1 MKDIPKEIVKEY
13 KKYKTQW
20 LVDHGYTLDD
30 VIDYL
35 QESYW
40 YQEENPYSLF
50 EDFEKYGFDCD
61 IYACFDEWYNNE
73 YQENI

>member
-1 MKDIPKEIVKEY
+1 MENISEEVYKEY

-35 QESYW
+35 QENYKH
-40 YQEENPYSLF
+40 QKEDPYHLF
-50 EDFEKYGFDCD
+50 EDFEEFGFDYD

>member
-1 MKDIPKEIVKEY
+1 MENISEEVYKEY
-13 KKYKTQW
+13 KKYKTRW

-35 QESYW
+35 QENYK
-40 YQEENPYSLF
+40 YRTEDPYRLF
-50 EDFEKYGFDCD
+50 KHFEKYGFNYE

>member
-1 MKDIPKEIVKEY
+1 MENISEEVYKEY

-20 LVDHGYTLDD
+20 LINHGYTLDD

-35 QESYW
+35 QENYKH
-40 YQEENPYSLF
+40 QKEDPYHLF
-50 EDFEKYGFDCD
+50 GDFEEFGFDYN
-61 IYACFDEWYNNE
+61 IYTCFDEWYNNE

>member
-1 MKDIPKEIVKEY
+1 MENISEEVYKEY

-20 LVDHGYTLDD
+20 LINHGYTLDD
-30 VIDYL
+30 VIDYF
-35 QESYW
+35 QDAYW

-50 EDFEKYGFDCD
+50 EDFEEYGFDCD

-73 YQENI
+73 YQKNI